1 MKTADKVA
9 PMRSFIP
16 LAALALL
23 CAACN
28 DRTSD
33 VVIQPEDDM
42 TVDDMSTA
50 TDADMTNSVDM
61 MDMSGIADMPDISSQ
76 DMNIEDAADDGAA
89 PDLAADMPFEPG
101 TLTATLDADE
111 INVRWTVSGATSLVL
126 LRRLNAPVA
135 GAQDA
140 EAQVLASGAQMA
152 LDHPTS
158 ELLPDTAASP
168 RTYHYALYACSQPD
182 SCVEAAPPVELKLTL
197 REALRGGG
205 YNLFWRHAS
214 ASTCADR
221 LELGV
226 AATTATPDWWR
237 SCVGEDPAVMCA
249 GATARQLTNPA
260 AANEMMAVRDFMD
273 QNMIP
278 FSRSLS
284 SEYCRCFK
292 TAEGFELGPAVELL
306 QELTYYV
313 HDEAARCDS
322 SYALLDTPPAAGT
335 NVGMVSHAG
344 FTCPV
349 LAELAWGEAAIF
361 KPMPGDAPP
370 LLVARVTAAGWA
382 LLP

>member
-9 PMRSFIP
+9 LMRSM
-16 LAALALL
+16 LSLTVLALL

-28 DRTSD
+28 DRTRD
-33 VVIQPEDDM
+33 VIIQPEDDM
-42 TVDDMSTA
+42 AVDDMAIA
-50 TDADMTNSVDM
+50 TDADMSAVEDM
-61 MDMSGIADMPDISSQ
+61 ADMSDLTPQ
-76 DMNIEDAADDGAA
+76 DMDIADAADDGMT
-89 PDLAADMPFEPG
+89 PDLVADMSIEPG
-101 TLTATLDADE
+101 SLTVALSADQV
-111 INVRWTVSGATSLVL
+111 NVRWSVGGAASLVL

-140 EAQVLASGAQMA
+140 EAQVLASGAQLA

-158 ELLPDTAASP
+158 DLLPDTATDS

-182 SCVEAAPPVELKLTL
+182 TCVEAAPPVELKLTL

-221 LELGV
+221 LELGT

-237 SCVGEDPAVMCA
+237 SCVGEDPAIMCA
-249 GATARQLTNPA
+249 GANTRQLTNPA

-273 QNMIP
+273 QRMIP

-284 SEYCRCFK
+284 SEFCRCFK
-292 TAEGFELGPAVELL
+292 TAEGFELGPAVEQL
-306 QELTYYV
+306 QALTYYV

-322 SYALLDTPPAAGT
+322 SYALLDAPPAAGT

-370 LLVARVTAAGWA
+370 LLVARVTASGWA
-382 LLP
+382 TLP